1 MKYISFAIPCYNSEA
16 YMEKAINSILVG
28 GEDVEIIVVNDGSK
42 DGTQEIAER
51 YQEKYPTIVK
61 AVAKPNGGHGDAVN
75 CGLEHATGKYFK
87 VVDLSLIHI
96 FISRS
101 VSSLPMQ
108 SAAPY
113 SFLLTGGNA
122 APFLRSRCLPSSRR
136 HLRPHL
142 RFSSGNTEIKRMN
155 NQIRS
160 LRTEK
165 GLSQEELARRCGVT
179 RQTVNAIEN
188 NKYDPTLSLAFRL
201 ADALGTT
208 VDALFLR
215 A

>member
-1 MKYISFAIPCYNSEA
+1 
-16 YMEKAINSILVG
+16 
-28 GEDVEIIVVNDGSK
+28 
-42 DGTQEIAER
+42 
-51 YQEKYPTIVK
+51 
-61 AVAKPNGGHGDAVN
+61 
-75 CGLEHATGKYFK
+75 
-87 VVDLSLIHI
+87 
-96 FISRS
+96 
-101 VSSLPMQ
+101 
-108 SAAPY
+108 
-113 SFLLTGGNA
+113 
-122 APFLRSRCLPSSRR
+122 
-136 HLRPHL
+136 
-142 RFSSGNTEIKRMN
+142 MN

-165 GLSQEELARRCGVT
+165 GLSQEELARRCRVT